1 MRKIKRLLLLLMT
14 LLMIFSSASCELFLE
29 DDSSSSTNK
38 YQLNS
43 FKLSSSTL
51 SIAVGEIKY
60 ITFSYYPITWIFT
73 NFSYDNSIIEVVESS
88 LTGMVI
94 KGVAEGQTSLRVSA
108 NGLSDTCIVTCQGY
122 SDSYNAETNPY
133 IYSNTSVLQLS
144 PGSSQKICVSLYGG
158 SVTDIENYSWTIDNS
173 NIASVSPTGQ
183 YCIIE
188 GKQEGY
194 TRLKIT
200 NPAATYPYYIGV
212 YVFADAT
219 RTSYITS
226 SDNIKT
232 LYVDKGEQ
240 TINVDMV
247 NPKTDTYKDKFTYS
261 IIDGDTESVSY
272 VSNKNQVIVT
282 PVKAGQCTLR
292 VQNSEADGNYP
303 LDILIRVIELVDGAY
318 IIPSETTVTVS
329 GSELYTISSSIYG
342 LTAEKDY
349 VTNDFVYEVEDSS
362 ICKLHPFAEKCSI
375 EGLQNGSTSIYV
387 SHPKTLRK
395 RQILVIV
402 TNQES
407 GSYDMD
413 CYITTSQNYIK
424 TKVGADPTELT
435 VALKG
440 GSTEDLA
447 NFSWKVKE
455 NPDTA
460 GNNVINVSPGNS
472 SNSVEYTSR
481 SLSNFVA
488 GTLFINP
495 VAEGTA
501 VITVSN
507 PKSYYPTEITV
518 RVLDEN
524 ANLDTDGVAYLSTD
538 NNVIRFPSV
547 NSSVSVNV
555 KAYGISSSD
564 YDQTVWTSNNEAVA
578 KVIGNGISAEIT
590 SISEGETTITVTN
603 PLSEN
608 ELTIHVYVGSKYIS
622 SMESIKYISANTELI
637 AVTRDSDPVKLTT
650 TLVNGTDEELQTGF
664 AFSIDDESVARINA
678 QYINGIAYITPVSC
692 GQCEI
697 SITHPSTDI
706 TKKILVIIKN
716 TAEEL
721 SEFKYL
727 STSNNV
733 VTIIEGGTKTIN
745 VSMQNTTDI
754 ILDGYSWYSSDPT
767 IAGIQA
773 TTTSTA
779 TIVGNRKGTSIIHCT
794 SSYCSYPIDI
804 IVQVIDASTAATC
817 PYIEAT
823 SSVLTLSKSTAWTN
837 VTATLVGG
845 TDADNDQLEWFSDD
859 KTIIEA
865 YGQNG
870 VGKVRA
876 VGAGITYLRIR
887 HSKAVYDQLV
897 LCICDDGTVSDYSI
911 QVSSGNIISIQPTS
925 GEKTITAT
933 LVNGTAAD
941 NSNFTWSL
949 DVYDVVDLTY
959 SANEALITPKKEG
972 IAQLTIHHPKSTY
985 DQKVVIKVQQYT
997 SFGFGS
1003 SKTSVYVDDT
1013 TFVDMQV
1020 PTANV
1025 NTNVVYSIDNPEIAT
1040 INGTNSILAITGRK
1054 AGTAIVHAKLMA
1066 GTAVYSETANDLLI
1080 TVQPKKS
1087 STKYISSSQTI
1098 YPMTVGDDKILYAE
1112 LVGTSNPVVDEYS
1125 LHWTVGNPAV
1135 LEIKGGITNSDGN
1148 QTITGNQCYVT
1159 ALSAGE
1165 TTITITHDEVETPLV
1180 YHVIVSGTGEIKINL
1195 NKTYIILDKGSK
1207 TELTATLDNA
1217 ESDDYKNIEWTV
1229 DKVNNSQICSI
1240 LGTGK
1245 TVAIYATKPGTTKVH
1260 ATFKNGS
1267 TAECTVQVN
1276 DIKSI
1281 TLDTNIWR
1289 VRPNETKN
1297 FYYTVS
1303 PADATVTAIVI
1314 SSDGIN
1320 YFTCNQTGEKVDSEG
1335 RGYFTITGM
1344 QESTTSQSVKITTS
1358 EGSYTT
1364 ATVMVSWNNSIVL
1377 DNYSLSGTPDET
1389 YKINYKVCP
1398 PDSTLSWTGH
1408 SGYMTITEC
1417 VTKTDEN
1424 YREGYLKIVP
1434 SKETPETGLDITL
1447 THTNSSTGKV
1457 FQKLTVPM
1465 VFTYSKYDFK
1475 VSNLFIDGYFS
1486 KYDETSNIFTLSDGD
1501 TIAFDLETE
1510 QKFVTIE
1517 NLRAVTAACSGDA
1530 SITVSNN
1537 KRVTIKNSTE
1547 DLIQHVY
1554 KITEWQK
1561 PYINAYDSSSG
1572 TLVSC
1577 TDKTAW
1583 EISAYGGGGFDSA
1596 RFGIFY
1602 KGKCWANISDDKS
1615 VVTLVTGSRQVT
1627 SNQVMYFSEAD
1638 FKKIPYFYQAKE
1650 ISRYNA
1656 DIGNLHVWMKEG
1668 IITAN
1673 SNASLTN
1680 EDGYYYKAP
1689 ASSGVLS
1696 DSHQNKTFQF
1706 DLTITTSSGKTISRT
1721 IYVIKEYHYCSRND
1735 DDVSTEKL
1743 TQ

>member
-1 MRKIKRLLLLLMT
+1 MKIFKRFLTFFVSLFL
-14 LLMIFSSASCELFLE
+14 IFSAASCELFLDE
-29 DDSSSSTNK
+29 TEEK
-38 YQLNS
+38 PLMQTLQS
-43 FKLSSSTL
+43 FKLSDTRATIS
-51 SIAVGEIKY
+51 VGEIKY
-60 ITFSYYPITWIFT
+60 ISFTYYPITWIFT
-73 NFSYDNSIIEVVESS
+73 SFSYDKSIIEVVESS
-88 LTGMVI
+88 LSGMVI
-94 KGVAEGQTSLRVSA
+94 KGIAEGQSSLSVSA
-108 NGLSDTCIVTCQGY
+108 NGQSANCIVTVSGY
-122 SDSYNAETNPY
+122 AETYNAETNPY

-158 SVTDIENYSWTIDNS
+158 TVTDIENYSWTIDNS
-173 NIASVSPTGQ
+173 NIASVSPVGQ
-183 YCIIE
+183 YCVIE
-188 GKQEGY
+188 AKQEGY

-200 NPAATYPYYIGV
+200 NPAAAYPYYIGV

-219 RTSYITS
+219 KTTFITS

-232 LYVDKGEQ
+232 LYVNKGEQ
-240 TINVDMV
+240 TINVDLV

-261 IIDGDTESVSY
+261 IIDGDAESINY
-272 VSNKNQVIVT
+272 VSNKNQIIVK

-292 VQNSEADGNYP
+292 IQNTEADGNYP
-303 LDILIRVIELVDGAY
+303 LDILVRVIELVDGAY

-329 GSELYTISSSIYG
+329 GSELYTISSSING

-349 VTNDFVYEVEDSS
+349 ATNDFVYEVEDSS

-424 TKVGADPTELT
+424 TKVGADTTELK

-455 NPDTA
+455 SPDAA
-460 GNNVINVSPGNS
+460 GKNVINVTPGNS
-472 SNSVEYTSR
+472 SNSVEYTTR
-481 SLSNFVA
+481 SLSNYVS

-495 VAEGTA
+495 VSEGTA
-501 VITVSN
+501 TITVSN
-507 PKSYYPTEITV
+507 PKSYYPTEIMV

-524 ANLDTDGVAYLSTD
+524 ADLSVDGLAYLSTD
-538 NNVIRFPSV
+538 NNVIRLPSV
-547 NSSVSVNV
+547 NSSVNASI
-555 KAYGISSSD
+555 KAYGISSTD
-564 YDQTVWTSNNEAVA
+564 YDKTEWISNNEDIA
-578 KVIGNGISAEIT
+578 KVIGNGTSAEIT
-590 SISEGETTITVTN
+590 SLSEGETTITVKN

-608 ELTIHVYVGSKYIS
+608 ELTLHVYVGAKYIS
-622 SMESIKYISANTELI
+622 STEKIKYISTNTEII
-637 AVTRDSDPVKLTT
+637 AVTRDSSPVKLTS
-650 TLVNGTDEELQTGF
+650 TLVNGSEDEVQTGF
-664 AFSIDDESVARINA
+664 AFSSDDESVAKIDA
-678 QYINGIAYITPVSC
+678 QYTNGIAYITPVSC

-721 SEFKYL
+721 NEFKYL
-727 STSNNV
+727 STTNNV
-733 VTIIEGGTKTIN
+733 ITIIEGGTKTVN
-745 VSMQNTTDI
+745 VSMQNTTDV
-754 ILDGYSWYSSDPT
+754 ILDGYSWYSSDQT

-779 TIVGNRKGTSIIHCT
+779 TIIGNRKGTALIHCS

-804 IVQVIDASTAATC
+804 IVQVIDASAAATC

-823 SSVLTLSKSTAWTN
+823 SSVLTLSKSNTWTN

-845 TDADNDQLEWFSDD
+845 TDSDNNQLEWYSDD
-859 KTIIEA
+859 KSIIEA

-911 QVSSGNIISIQPTS
+911 KVSSGNILSMQPTS
-925 GEKTITAT
+925 GEKSITAT
-933 LVNGTAAD
+933 LVNGTDAD

-1003 SKTSVYVDDT
+1003 SKTSTYVDDT

-1025 NTNVVYSIDNPEIAT
+1025 NTNVVYSIDNPEIAA

-1066 GTAVYSETANDLLI
+1066 GTAVYSETSKDLLV
-1080 TVQPKKS
+1080 TVLPKKS
-1087 STKYISSSQTI
+1087 STKYISASQTI
-1098 YPMTVGDDKILYAE
+1098 YPMSVGDDRILYAN
-1112 LVGTSNPVVDEYS
+1112 LVGTTNPVVDEYS
-1125 LHWTVGNPAV
+1125 LHWTVGNPSV
-1135 LEIKGGITNSDGN
+1135 LELKGGITNSDGN
-1148 QTITGNQCYVT
+1148 PTITGNQCYIT

-1165 TTITITHDEVETPLV
+1165 TTVTVTHDEVETPLV
-1180 YHVIVSGTGEIKINL
+1180 YHIVVSGTGDITVEL
-1195 NKTYIILDKGSK
+1195 NKTYIILDKGTK
-1207 TELTATLDNA
+1207 TELMAMLDNA
-1217 ESDDYKNIEWTV
+1217 ESDDYKNIEWTA
-1229 DKVNNSQICSI
+1229 DKVDNTNIVSI
-1240 LGTGK
+1240 LGSGK
-1245 TVAIYATKPGTTKVH
+1245 TVAVYALKPGTTKVH
-1260 ATFKNGS
+1260 ATFTNGS
-1267 TAECTVQVN
+1267 TAECVVQVN
-1276 DIKSI
+1276 DVKSL

-1303 PADATVTAIVI
+1303 PSDATVTAVVTTT
-1314 SSDGIN
+1314 DGIN

-1344 QESTTSQSVKITTS
+1344 QESSVVQTLRLTSS

-1364 ATVMVSWNNSIVL
+1364 ASVMVAWNNSIVL
-1377 DNYSLSGTPDET
+1377 DNYSLSGTPDEP
-1389 YKINYKVCP
+1389 YKINYKVSP
-1398 PDSTLSWTGH
+1398 PDSTLKCTGH
-1408 SGYMTITEC
+1408 TGYMTITE
-1417 VTKTDEN
+1417 VITKTDDN
-1424 YREGYLKIVP
+1424 YREGYLNIVP
-1434 SKETPETGLDITL
+1434 VQETPQSGLEITL
-1447 THTNSSTGKV
+1447 SHINSSTGKI
-1457 FQKLTVPM
+1457 FQKLTIPM
-1465 VFTYSKYDFK
+1465 MFVYDKYDFK
-1475 VSNLFIDGYFS
+1475 ISNLFIDGYFS
-1486 KYDETSNIFTLSDGD
+1486 KYDEASNVFTLSDGD

-1517 NLRAVTAACSGDA
+1517 DLRVDNSTISDKATVTIG
-1530 SITVSNN
+1530 SN
-1537 KRVTIKNSTE
+1537 KKTVTIKNIE
-1547 DLIQHVY
+1547 KDRADPVY
-1554 KITEWQK
+1554 KITKLRYPSGDSWNSSNWKWVLGNDVLVSPEWIYGDSWWNLYCGSTFYGK
-1561 PYINAYDSSSG
+1561 VKSSIDSSVIEYSEYSNNLSK
-1572 TLVSC
+1572 TL
-1577 TDKTAW
+1577 TT
-1583 EISAYGGGGFDSA
+1583 
-1596 RFGIFY
+1596 
-1602 KGKCWANISDDKS
+1602 
-1615 VVTLVTGSRQVT
+1615 VTP
-1627 SNQVMYFSEAD
+1627 MYFSQQ
-1638 FKKIPYFYQAKE
+1638 KIENYPYLYQKQK
-1650 ISRYNA
+1650 IS
-1656 DIGNLHVWMKEG
+1656 DSVSGVKSKTVEEG
-1668 IITAN
+1668 PLAIN

-1680 EDGYYYKAP
+1680 ASGVAYKAP

-1696 DSHQNKTFQF
+1696 AAVHEDDFPLV
-1706 DLTITTSSGKTISRT
+1706 LTITTSSGKIISRT
-1721 IYVIKEYHYCSRND
+1721 LYVTREYHMCSRND
-1735 DDVSTEKL
+1735 DDLKDN
-1743 TQ
+1743 